1 MRSNSVNMNDYSV
14 IDLLNNYNKYKA
26 KTNMLASKNLPE
38 SVKTELEKLKQAL
51 ETIDICVAGLISED
65 AELIKLFFYNGLT
78 GRKLANQICMSKST
92 IYRKKDRAVA
102 QIEENF
108 AKFLKVDTKM
118 GQVDKK

>member
-1 MRSNSVNMNDYSV
+1 MNDYSV

-38 SVKTELEKLKQAL
+38 SVKTELESLKQAL
-51 ETIDICVAGLISED
+51 ETIDICVAGLIPED
-65 AELIKLFFYNGLT
+65 AELIKLFFYNGQT

-108 AKFLKVDTKM
+108 VKFLKVDTKM
-118 GQVDKK
+118 RQVNKK